1 MFEDFLREY
10 IQDLIEC
17 SSDKYDITEENINDV
32 ACIINNN
39 EHLWNIIDNAI
50 YEEIDKYIIESEE
63 E

>member
-39 EHLWNIIDNAI
+39 EYIWNIIDNAI